1 MGGKKTN
8 PRFCSGGKYNP
19 YWEYIQKHVLRATAA
34 GTGIV
39 NNGREEPWRVGEL
52 EGSLQINEGLPCG
65 LKMQLDFSLE
75 GGMIRKK
82 GKTKPAAQIPVLATS
97 VNVLTENDSGF

>member
-1 MGGKKTN
+1 MGGTKTN

-65 LKMQLDFSLE
+65 LKMQLVLRGSRSPKSHGLRWQDDRLRLQTRKTFLLE
-75 GGMIRKK
+75 QLHRN
-82 GKTKPAAQIPVLATS
+82 L
-97 VNVLTENDSGF
+97 L